1 MLMLTVVIVLT
12 LTILVLSIL
21 CLMLYSSN
29 IKILSKLDEHS
40 RVLKEYE
47 SFTDSLQNNINDR
60 NQQYILLRDVYE
72 MLLKDY
78 NGLCSKYGHE
88 PDENDFSMEMYNER
102 VLDKTNNVITVDFGD
117 KE

>member
-1 MLMLTVVIVLT
+1 MLTTAVVVLT
-12 LTILVLSIL
+12 ITVLILSAL
-21 CLMLYSSN
+21 CFLLYSTN
-29 IKILSKLDEHS
+29 IRTTSSLNEHS

-47 SFTDSLQNNINDR
+47 SFTDALQKSINDDH
-60 NQQYILLRDVYE
+60 QQYILLKDVYE

-78 NGLCSKYGHE
+78 KDLCEKYGHE